1 MTRKSEPGSGVPAL
15 RHFGIA
21 VKLLKWKT
29 VKPPCR
35 FTLIELPVERKCFTL
50 IELLVV
56 IAIIAILAAMLLP
69 ALKSARDMAKD
80 SVCKN
85 NLKQIGLAWNY
96 YVGDYGEHVPVCH
109 SGIWTGAAV
118 NDLGVYDWTRMLK
131 PYFSSESI
139 TAEIS
144 GSYSPWSEK
153 FKLNGTFHCPAVNP
167 TLSFI
172 YCRLSLYGMAT
183 FPAGGS
189 AAGPYPGK
197 RKISQ
202 FIHPSQQALAL
213 DTYTSSAAW
222 GYDDHNT
229 GSFWSHWGAC
239 IEYNRHRRATN
250 VLHCDG
256 HVSPYSRSELEPVG
270 PDRAPWLMN

>member
-1 MTRKSEPGSGVPAL
+1 M
-15 RHFGIA
+15 
-21 VKLLKWKT
+21 
-29 VKPPCR
+29 
-35 FTLIELPVERKCFTL
+35 ERKFLKHRLEWKYNPICKSFVLKGFTL

-69 ALKSARDMAKD
+69 ALKNARDMAKD

-96 YVGDYGEHVPVCH
+96 YVSDYSEHVPVCH
-109 SGIWTGAAV
+109 SGVWTGAGV

-139 TAEIS
+139 GPAINS
-144 GSYSPWSEK
+144 SYSAWSEI

-167 TLSFI
+167 PLPFI
-172 YCRLSLYGMAT
+172 YCRLSHYGMVN

-189 AAGPYPGK
+189 AAGPYPAK
-197 RKISQ
+197 RMISQ
-202 FIHPSQQALAL
+202 FNHPSQQALAL
-213 DTYTSSAAW
+213 DTYKSSIAW
-222 GYDDHNT
+222 GGSDDRNS
-229 GSFWSHWGAC
+229 GSFWSNWGAC

-256 HVSPYSRSELEPVG
+256 HVNSYSRSELEPIVLE
-270 PDRAPWLMN
+270 RAPWLMN